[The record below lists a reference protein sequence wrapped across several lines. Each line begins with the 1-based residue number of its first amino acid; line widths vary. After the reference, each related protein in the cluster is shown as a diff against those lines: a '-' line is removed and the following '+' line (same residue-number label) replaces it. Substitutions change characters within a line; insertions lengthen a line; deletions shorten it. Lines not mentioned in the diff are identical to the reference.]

1 MGVVYLVRHGQASFG
16 AADYDQLSET
26 GVAQARVLG
35 ETLRSRLPRA
45 DAVVTGTLVRHRQTA
60 DACLAALKCD
70 VPQRRSKGFDEFD
83 MDEIIVRHEPRYED
97 RTLLMQDIAGAT
109 EPRRAFQAL
118 FTEAVARW
126 VGGGFDDEYTEPWP
140 VFRDRCI
147 RAMDELIRELG
158 ASKNALVF
166 TSGGPITA
174 ICQDLLR
181 IPDEHAFRLNTALAN
196 CGVTK
201 VVYSERTRFLS
212 TMNEHGFFE
221 GTQRALLTYR

>member
-26 GVAQARVLG
+26 GFAQARVLG
-35 ETLRSRLPRA
+35 EALRARLPQM
-45 DAVVTGTLVRHRQTA
+45 DAVVTGTMARHRQTA
-60 DACLAALKCD
+60 EACLAALGLER
-70 VPQRRSKGFDEFD
+70 VPQRTAGFNEFD
-83 MDEIIVRHEPRYED
+83 PDELIVRHTPRYAD
-97 RTLLMQDIAGAT
+97 RTVLMQDIAGAK
-109 EPRRAFQAL
+109 EPRRAFQEL

-126 VGGGFDDEYTEPWP
+126 VGGRYDDEYTESWP
-140 VFRDRCI
+140 VFRDRCL
-147 RAMDELIRELG
+147 RAMDDLIRELG

-181 IPDEHAFRLNTALAN
+181 IPDAHAFKLNWALAN

-201 VVYSERTRFLS
+201 VVYGERGRFLS
-212 TMNEHGFFE
+212 TLNEHGHFE
-221 GTQRALLTYR
+221 GAQRALLTYR